1 MALLG
6 QADCSTILFQDRST
20 IFCTGQGKLG
30 QFRNSPIWEFLCTGQ
45 GKLGQFGNGP
55 IREILCTGQ
64 GKLGQFGNG
73 PIREISCTGQGKL
86 GQFGNGPIQEILCT
100 GQGKLGQFGNG
111 PIQEI
116 LCTGRGKLG
125 QFGSNGP
132 IWESFVEN
140 HSRLIKLQFCGQY
153 IIAACWMV
161 RRAARLVTGDSGDMK
176 GVGVVAVSQ
185 CPARV
190 ACLVLHRSLR
200 CP

>member
-86 GQFGNGPIQEILCT
+86 GQFGNGPIWEFLCT
-100 GQGKLGQFGNG
+100 GQGKLGQFG
-111 PIQEI
+111 
-116 LCTGRGKLG
+116 
-125 QFGSNGP
+125 NGP